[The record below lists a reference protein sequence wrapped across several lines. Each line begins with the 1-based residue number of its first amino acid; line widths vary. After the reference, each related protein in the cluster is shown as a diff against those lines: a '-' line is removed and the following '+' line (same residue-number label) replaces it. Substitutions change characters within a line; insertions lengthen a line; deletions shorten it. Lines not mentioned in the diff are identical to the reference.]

1 MARGPKDQVDLKK
14 YYVEPNMITALTRNT
29 LVLILAGG
37 EGSRLKDLTK
47 WRAKPAVPFG
57 GKYRIIDFAL
67 SNCVNSGLRKIGVL
81 TQYKSHSLLRHLQR
95 GWGFMRAEIGEFV
108 ELLPAQQRTEE
119 KAWYK
124 GTADALFQNMDIMQ
138 RHNTEYVIVLGG
150 DHIYTMDYAKMLVQ
164 HVNSGAD
171 FTVGAIEVPLEE
183 ATGFGVLAVDDDMK
197 ITRFDEKPAAPQP
210 IPGKPEMALAS
221 MGIYVF
227 STRFLYETL
236 SKDAGDGSSSHD
248 FGKDIIP
255 ARIKDS
261 MAMAYAFR
269 DEKTGLPAYWRDV
282 GTLESYWRANMELC
296 DVEPE
301 LNLYNRAWT
310 IWTYQTQNPPA
321 KFVFDED
328 GRRGEAI
335 DSLISAGCIL
345 SGAKVKRSV
354 VSFAVTVDSHSF
366 IKDSVILPKVTIG
379 KNCRITRAIIDKETE
394 IPDGTIIGE
403 DIEED
408 RKRFHVSEEGI
419 VLVTPEMMGQYSFP
433 FDGSTRWREKN

>member
-197 ITRFDEKPAAPQP
+197 ITRFDEKPAVPQP
-210 IPGKPEMALAS
+210 IPGKPDMALAS

>member
-1 MARGPKDQVDLKK
+1 MARDPKDQVDLKK

-171 FTVGAIEVPLEE
+171 FTVGAIEVPLDE

-197 ITRFDEKPAAPQP
+197 ITRFDEKPANPEP
-210 IPGKPEMALAS
+210 IPGKPDMALAS

-236 SKDAGDGSSSHD
+236 SEDAGDGSSSHD

-296 DVEPE
+296 AVEPE

-335 DSLISAGCIL
+335 DSLVSAGCIL
-345 SGAKVKRSV
+345 SGARVKRSV
-354 VSFAVTVDSHSF
+354 VSFAVTIDSHSF

-433 FDGSTRWREKN
+433 FDGSTRWRERS